1 MGTLLSAM
9 PREVGQRL
17 ELAHEFAGLVLGESI
32 SVGGACLTLVGSTAS
47 TFAVDVSPETL
58 HRTTLG
64 EKRVGERLN
73 LERAARVGDRLG
85 GHLVTGHVD
94 GIGTVVSVEPL
105 ADMTRVVVDVGTDLG
120 RYAAE
125 KGSITIDGVS
135 LTINGVEGSEVS
147 LLLIPHTRA
156 VTTLGQLVAGARV
169 NVEVDLV
176 ARYVER
182 LLTAR
187 GGP

>member
-1 MGTLLSAM
+1 
-9 PREVGQRL
+9 
-17 ELAHEFAGLVLGESI
+17 
-32 SVGGACLTLVGSTAS
+32 
-47 TFAVDVSPETL
+47 
-58 HRTTLG
+58 
-64 EKRVGERLN
+64 
-73 LERAARVGDRLG
+73 
-85 GHLVTGHVD
+85 LVTGHVD
-94 GIGTVVSVEPL
+94 GIGTVGSVEPL
-105 ADMTRVVVDVGTDLG
+105 ADMTRVVVDAGTDLG

-135 LTINGVEGSEVS
+135 LTLNGGEGSEGS
-147 LLLIPHTRA
+147 LPLIRHPRS
-156 VTTLGQLVAGARV
+156 VTTFGQLVAGARV